1 MKWGP
6 HNQNSNSNS
15 DREKTIEQTQR
26 MKESSVWKGIERYRQ
41 LRLAKSLFS
50 TLLLFSL
57 FFWSWWLLLHSSL
70 KRMLQSIR
78 TMTALFTNSVA
89 IYGFVMHSSVF
100 AHIGCLFVCVSTTW
114 MRDICNRHQCCCCC
128 CRHHHNANGVKY
140 AILCSCG
147 SEFRYIIWH
156 CIWNFICRT
165 IRQIKFNLK
174 PGTKHIS

>member
-6 HNQNSNSNS
+6 HNPINNSNSNS

-100 AHIGCLFVCVSTTW
+100 AHIGCLCAVCRRHECETFAI
-114 MRDICNRHQCCCCC
+114 DINVVLLLLPSPSQCQWCKVCNS
-128 CRHHHNANGVKY
+128 
-140 AILCSCG
+140 L
-147 SEFRYIIWH
+147 
-156 CIWNFICRT
+156 
-165 IRQIKFNLK
+165 
-174 PGTKHIS
+174 